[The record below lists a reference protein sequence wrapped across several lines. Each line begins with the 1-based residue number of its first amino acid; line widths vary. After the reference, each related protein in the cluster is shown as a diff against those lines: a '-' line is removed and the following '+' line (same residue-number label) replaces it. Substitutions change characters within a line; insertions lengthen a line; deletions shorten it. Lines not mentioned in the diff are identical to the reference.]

1 LSVLPKCLLFSVC
14 LAFITPGLAAP
25 SIATVDGSVVN
36 KMSGAPIRNA
46 HVIYTLTSSGARAS
60 SPVSTDTDVEGHFT
74 LQLAPGTYRLW
85 VERNGFAR
93 QVYGALS
100 PAGEGTDL
108 TLAPGQQVHQLAFRL
123 VPLGAIAGRILDDDG
138 EPLQGVGIQAL
149 RFSYANGRRQLVS
162 VSGTSSNDRG
172 EYRIFGLRA
181 GRYLLRASM
190 PGSPMSRPF
199 ESGALVPEVQDSY
212 AAIYFPGTPDV
223 DSASPI
229 SLAEGGELTDVDFR
243 LHKIRAATVRGHLV
257 SASGKFSSSQIQ
269 VVLAHNDAGFASF
282 IDRVSAFVD
291 PASGRFE
298 IHGVS
303 PGSYILIASQLFAG
317 RSFGGR
323 IPVEVSQA
331 SPPEDVA
338 LPLTPA
344 LEITGAVE
352 VEGAPRGTLQ
362 NLSVRLS
369 SSEGLALGP
378 EPFDKV
384 AADGTFRL
392 AGVTPGLWMVA
403 LEPLPEGLWLKT
415 ESFAN
420 NDAIGGEINISEGG
434 RGQLRIL
441 LAADGAQISGT
452 VGKDGQPSTATV
464 VLVPAAPELRGSR
477 FLYRVT
483 HTTEHGLFALQN
495 VRPGS
500 YKLFAFQEIEPF
512 DWLDPDLLRTVEGSA
527 APVAIGPGENLQRD
541 LTAIPPDALLPER

>member
-1 LSVLPKCLLFSVC
+1 MSVIQKCLFTAC
-14 LAFITPGLAAP
+14 LAFSAPVLAA
-25 SIATVDGSVVN
+25 SSFGTVDGSVVN
-36 KMSGAPIRNA
+36 KLSGAPIKNA
-46 HVIYTLTSSGARAS
+46 HVIYTRTSSSAGAS
-60 SPVSTDTDVEGHFT
+60 SPVSTETDVEGHFN
-74 LQLAPGTYRLW
+74 LQLAPGSYRLW

-100 PAGEGTDL
+100 PAGEGTAL
-108 TLAPGQQVHQLAFRL
+108 TLAPGQQIHEVVFRL

-190 PGSPMSRPF
+190 LGSPMSQPF

-223 DSASPI
+223 DAASSI
-229 SLAEGGELTDVDFR
+229 SLAEGGELGDVDFR

-257 SASGKFSSSQIQ
+257 SPSGKFSSSQIQ
-269 VVLAHNDAGFASF
+269 VVLAHNDANFASF

-298 IHGVS
+298 VHGVS
-303 PGSYILIASQLFAG
+303 PGSYILVASQLFAG

-323 IPVEVSQA
+323 IPVEVSPA
-331 SPPEDVA
+331 GSPEDVA
-338 LPLTPA
+338 LPLAPA
-344 LEITGAVE
+344 LDITGSVE
-352 VEGAPRGTLQ
+352 VEGAPRRALQ
-362 NLSVRLS
+362 NLSVHLS
-369 SSEGLALGP
+369 PSEGLTLGP
-378 EPFDKV
+378 EPLAKV
-384 AADGTFRL
+384 GIDGTFRL
-392 AGVTPGLWMVA
+392 AGVTPGRWTVA
-403 LEPLPEGLWLKT
+403 LEPLPEGLWLKM

-420 NDAIGGEINISEGG
+420 NDAIGGEVNVSEAS
-434 RGQLRIL
+434 RGQLRIV

-452 VGKDGQPSTATV
+452 VGKDGQPSQATV
-464 VLVPAAPELRGSR
+464 VLAPAAPELRGSHLL
-477 FLYRVT
+477 FRVT
-483 HTTEHGLFALQN
+483 HTTEHGLFTMRN
-495 VRPGS
+495 IKPGT

-512 DWLDPDLLRTVEGSA
+512 DWLDPDLLKIVEASA
-527 APVAIGPGENLQRD
+527 ASVTAGPGEAVQRD
-541 LTAIPPDALLPER
+541 LIAIPPEALLPER